1 MGKNSVLD
9 QLKFEVSK
17 ELGYIN
23 TDPANL
29 KFEISNE
36 LGIQGNNGYPKSI
49 NDEYSQFLNN
59 TKFEVAN
66 ELGIPLNDGYNGDI
80 TSRDAGRIGGRI
92 GGKIGGNMVK
102 KMVEYAEN
110 HLKDSGKL

>member
-9 QLKFEVSK
+9 QLKYEVSK
-17 ELGYIN
+17 ELGYIQ

-29 KFEISNE
+29 KYEISGELGIPEKSEAHKSVKDEYSRYVDNAKFEAAKE
-36 LGIQGNNGYPKSI
+36 LGIQ
-49 NDEYSQFLNN
+49 LN
-59 TKFEVAN
+59 E
-66 ELGIPLNDGYNGDI
+66 GYNGDI

-102 KMVEYAEN
+102 RMVAFAEN
-110 HLKDSGKL
+110 QLKNSGEL